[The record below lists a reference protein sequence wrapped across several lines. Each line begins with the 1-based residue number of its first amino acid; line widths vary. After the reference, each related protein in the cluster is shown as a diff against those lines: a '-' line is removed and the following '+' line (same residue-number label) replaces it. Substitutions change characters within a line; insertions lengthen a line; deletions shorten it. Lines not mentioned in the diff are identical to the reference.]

1 MKIIKPSATM
11 RSDTGGKVSVRRTRS
26 TNPFETIN
34 ELRRIIEEQSEHIAS
49 LEEDYAELEKD
60 YAELKMKFEKQSE
73 I

>member
-1 MKIIKPSATM
+1 MTAM
-11 RSDTGGKVSVRRTRS
+11 RSDTGSKVSIRRTGS

-34 ELRRIIEEQSEHIAS
+34 ELRQIIEEQSEHIAS
-49 LEEDYAELEKD
+49 LEEDYAELEKA

>member
-1 MKIIKPSATM
+1 M
-11 RSDTGGKVSVRRTRS
+11 RSDTGGKIAVRRTGS

-34 ELRRIIEEQSEHIAS
+34 DLRQIIEEQSEHIAS
-49 LEEDYAELEKD
+49 LEEDYAELEKA